1 MARLSTKAELMTPI
15 EITPLP
21 YHATPLR
28 YFTQLRQRPDAVLLD
43 SGRPEAPGGRYDIL
57 SSDPVAMLEIDAVG
71 KVSGVDELADLSP
84 FAAQQALLDRF
95 TGAVPDSELPFLG
108 GLIGYWAYGLGQ
120 TSKAAAPQPRSIQPL
135 QQPDLPA
142 SRVGL
147 YDWALLQ
154 DHHKGQSWLVASAE
168 RRQHVESWLADAL
181 APSDGAHRAHDSSP
195 DSLPNNF
202 PNNFQLT
209 GDFTAELSREAY
221 LTRFEQVQD
230 YIRAGDCYQIN
241 LAQRFSAPYR
251 GDPWLAYQRL
261 RRATPTPYAG
271 YLAWGD
277 SAVLSLS
284 PERFLHCSDGQV
296 ETRPI
301 KGTRPRGI
309 TSQDDLA
316 LADSLIHSAKDRAE
330 NVMIVDL
337 LRNDLGRVCRIG
349 SVKVP
354 QLCGLES
361 YANVHHLVSVV
372 TGQLAAGQRPL
383 DLLAAAFPGG
393 SITGAPKVRAMQ
405 IINELEPSSRSV
417 YCGSLGYIDR
427 RGHMDTS
434 IAIRTAVLDSGW
446 LHLWGGGG
454 LVADSEGEDEYAE
467 TLDKIRHLM
476 DALAKG
482 NNENAL

>member
-1 MARLSTKAELMTPI
+1 MMTTI

-21 YHATPLR
+21 YHATPLA
-28 YFTQLRQRPDAVLLD
+28 YFSALRQRPDAVLLD
-43 SGRPEAPGGRYDIL
+43 SGRPQAPGGRYDIL
-57 SSDPVAMLEIDAVG
+57 SSDPVAMLEIDTAG

-84 FAAQQALLDRF
+84 FAAQQALLDRL
-95 TGAVPDSELPFLG
+95 TGALPHSELPFLG
-108 GLIGYWAYGLGQ
+108 GLIGYWAYDLGQ
-120 TSKAAAPQPRSIQPL
+120 TPRATTPQPCSIQPL
-135 QQPDLPA
+135 KQPDLPA

-147 YDWALLQ
+147 YDWALIQ
-154 DHHKGQSWLVASAE
+154 DHQRRESWLVASAE
-168 RRQHVESWLADAL
+168 RRQQVNTWLSEAVTPDKA
-181 APSDGAHRAHDSSP
+181 AKQIP
-195 DSLPNNF
+195 DSPTDH
-202 PNNFQLT
+202 FQLT
-209 GDFTAELSREAY
+209 GDFIADLSREAY
-221 LTRFEQVQD
+221 LTRFDQVQE

-251 GDPWLAYQRL
+251 GDPWQAYQLL
-261 RRATPTPYAG
+261 RQATPTPYAG

-309 TSQDDLA
+309 TSQNDLA

-349 SVKVP
+349 SVQVP

-405 IINELEPSSRSV
+405 IINELEPTSRSV
-417 YCGSLGYIDR
+417 YCGSLGYVDR

-434 IAIRTAVLDSGW
+434 IAIRTAVLDSGM

-454 LVADSEGEDEYAE
+454 LVADSEGDDEHAE

-476 DALAKG
+476 DALRNR
-482 NNENAL
+482 NNKNTSDFQKE